1 MFRFRSC
8 FIYVSQ
14 KEEGLQSLRS
24 TARLSDA
31 ANDNDNDDDNCDFI
45 VVDLCVMAYRPTSF
59 AAKMCNISAS
69 IFWVG
74 VDFGYELVWVRV
86 GIGYGLTWVRVGI
99 GYELVVVFNYL
110 LVTQCFVNNGL
121 ADKTSTEPGL
131 GTS

>member
-69 IFWVG
+69 IFWVRVG
-74 VDFGYELVWVRV
+74 LGTSWYWVRVDLGTGWHWVRV
-86 GIGYGLTWVRVGI
+86 G
-99 GYELVVVFNYL
+99 
-110 LVTQCFVNNGL
+110 
-121 ADKTSTEPGL
+121 
-131 GTS
+131 

>member
-69 IFWVG
+69 IFWVR

-99 GYELVVVFNYL
+99 GYEL
-110 LVTQCFVNNGL
+110 T
-121 ADKTSTEPGL
+121 
-131 GTS
+131 